1 MSCRGW
7 AVVDKGQV
15 PEAGYW
21 RASARELDNI
31 VVTHMNGGG
40 VKGDFAPGVTELPY
54 REERVGA

>member
-1 MSCRGW
+1 M
-7 AVVDKGQV
+7 

-54 REERVGA
+54 QEERVGA